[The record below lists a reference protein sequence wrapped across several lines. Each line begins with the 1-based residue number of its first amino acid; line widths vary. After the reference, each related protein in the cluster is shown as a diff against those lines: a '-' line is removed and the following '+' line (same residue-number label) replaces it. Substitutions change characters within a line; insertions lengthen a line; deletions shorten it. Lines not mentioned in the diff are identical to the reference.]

1 MGRLETND
9 WIVLNDIIYLI
20 YSTKDMEEMQRLFLE
35 RIRKEIVYDAADFFL
50 ADFEDPNKLSH
61 GVTVGMRSDS
71 ALKYDELDYNRDI
84 RCSGRSMVYRSSDT
98 IPDERRINT
107 PYYDKVYRANDLHY
121 SLQMMI
127 GFEGRFLGL
136 ITLYRKKSRGD
147 FDYYDIFTLD
157 VLKDHISLSISK
169 RFSAE
174 KTSEVFDV
182 DGFVLKYDLTKR
194 EAEVLR
200 HIIRRQDNVSISK
213 ELVISMNTL
222 KKHERNIY
230 KKCGVK
236 SRMQLFKLLSHGI

>member
-20 YSTKDMEEMQRLFLE
+20 YSTKDTEEMQRLFLE
-35 RIRKEIVYDAADFFL
+35 RIRKEISYDAADFFL
-50 ADFEDPNKLSH
+50 ADCEDPNKLSQ

-107 PYYDKVYRANDLHY
+107 PYYDKVYRANGLHY

-127 GFEGRFLGL
+127 GYEGRFLGL
-136 ITLYRKKSRGD
+136 ITLYRKKSGGD

-169 RFSAE
+169 RLSAE
-174 KTSEVFDV
+174 KLSEVFDV
-182 DGFVLKYDLTKR
+182 DGFVLKYSLTKR

-236 SRMQLFKLLSHGI
+236 SRMQLFKLLSRGI

>member
-1 MGRLETND
+1 MGRLETSD

-20 YSTKDMEEMQRLFLE
+20 YSTKDTEDMQRLFLE
-35 RIRKEIVYDAADFFL
+35 RIRREISYDAADFCL
-50 ADFEDPNKLSH
+50 ADSEDPDRLSH
-61 GVTVGMRSDS
+61 GVSIGMRNDP

-127 GFEGRFLGL
+127 GYEGSFLGF
-136 ITLYRKKSRGD
+136 ITLYRKKSSGD

-157 VLKDHISLSISK
+157 VLKDHISLSIARRIS
-169 RFSAE
+169 SD

-182 DGFVLKYDLTKR
+182 DGFVVKYSLTKR
-194 EAEVLR
+194 EEEVLR
-200 HIIRRQDNVSISK
+200 HIIRRQDNISISR

-230 KKCGVK
+230 KKCGVN
-236 SRMQLFKLLSHGI
+236 SRMQLFKLLSRGM

>member
-20 YSTKDMEEMQRLFLE
+20 YSTKDTEEMQRLFLE
-35 RIRKEIVYDAADFFL
+35 RIRKEISYDAADFFL
-50 ADFEDPNKLSH
+50 ADCEDQNKLSQ

-127 GFEGRFLGL
+127 GYEGRFLGL
-136 ITLYRKKSRGD
+136 ITLYRKKSGGD

-174 KTSEVFDV
+174 KLSEVFDV
-182 DGFVLKYDLTKR
+182 DGFVLKYSLTKR

-236 SRMQLFKLLSHGI
+236 SRMQLFKLLSRGI